1 MKRLLASLFL
11 VMAVCC
17 HINAQNK
24 PESAPKVISVFNQ
37 KVDFSNYETLYDF
50 SFDVTYTGA
59 TSITIGVEQEYSSWY
74 DIIHVHEASPAH
86 VDLKCLS
93 RGNMVWVDIIAE
105 NEYGKDTLTIELPVM
120 TEDNVNGLTSIDKS
134 PAKTDHIDIYSLD
147 GRFMKRIKNLSELSS
162 YHTCTLLLQYYNNK
176 NQLIRSKKI
185 SLK

>member
-17 HINAQNK
+17 HINAQVK
-24 PESAPKVISVFNQ
+24 PEGAPKIISVFNQ
-37 KVDFSNYETLYDF
+37 EVSDTEYYTYYNF

-59 TSITIGVEQEYSSWY
+59 TSITIGVEEEYNPY
-74 DIIHVHEASPAH
+74 YKTYVINEASPAH
-86 VDLKCLS
+86 VNLKYLN
-93 RGNMVWVDIIAE
+93 RGRLTWVDIIAE

-120 TEDNVNGLTSIDKS
+120 TDGNVDGLTSIDKS

-176 NQLIRSKKI
+176 NQLIRAKKI
-185 SLK
+185 RLK

>member
-17 HINAQNK
+17 HISAQNK

-37 KVDFSNYETLYDF
+37 EVSNTEYSTYYNF

-59 TSITIGVEQEYSSWY
+59 TSITVGVEEEYNPY
-74 DIIHVHEASPAH
+74 YKTYVINEVSPAH
-86 VDLKCLS
+86 VNLKYLN
-93 RGNMVWVDIIAE
+93 RGRLTWVDIIAE
-105 NEYGKDTLTIELPVM
+105 NEYGKDTLTIEIPVM
-120 TEDNVNGLTSIDKS
+120 TDGIVDGLTSIDKS
-134 PAKTDHIDIYSLD
+134 PVKTDHIDIYSLD

-162 YHTCTLLLQYYNNK
+162 YHGRTILLQYYNNK

-185 SLK
+185 NLK

>member
-17 HINAQNK
+17 HISAQNK
-24 PESAPKVISVFNQ
+24 HESAPKVISVFNQ

-59 TSITIGVEQEYSSWY
+59 TSITIGVEEEYNPY
-74 DIIHVHEASPAH
+74 YKTYVINEASPAH
-86 VDLKCLS
+86 VNLKYLN
-93 RGNMVWVDIIAE
+93 RGRLTWVDIIAE

-120 TEDNVNGLTSIDKS
+120 TEDYANGLTTIDKS
-134 PAKTDHIDIYSLD
+134 PAKIDYINIYSLD
-147 GRFMKRIKNLSELSS
+147 GRFMKRIKNISELSS
-162 YHTCTLLLQYYNNK
+162 YHACTLLLQYYNNK

-185 SLK
+185 RLK

>member
-11 VMAVCC
+11 IMAVCC

-59 TSITIGVEQEYSSWY
+59 TSITIGVEEEYNPY
-74 DIIHVHEASPAH
+74 YKTYVINEASPAH
-86 VDLKCLS
+86 VNLKYLN
-93 RGNMVWVDIIAE
+93 RGRLTWVDIIAE

-120 TEDNVNGLTSIDKS
+120 TDGNVDGLTSIDKS

-185 SLK
+185 RLK